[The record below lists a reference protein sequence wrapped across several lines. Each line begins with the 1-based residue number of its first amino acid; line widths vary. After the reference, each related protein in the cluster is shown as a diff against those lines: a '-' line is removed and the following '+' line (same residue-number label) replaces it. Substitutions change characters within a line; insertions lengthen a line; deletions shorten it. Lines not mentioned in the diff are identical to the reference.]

1 MTTGEGSTASQLTVF
16 LQSQKT
22 QKCTSPKSTTV
33 LRSSKRF
40 VNQWQHNKNSH
51 SRTQKQKYTEQSKLR
66 CSSKRNRKTQLLDCR
81 FLARIRT
88 KTFNYR
94 LSRREDCRLAMNL
107 SWHSFRIKTNKCKIL
122 NLQKQSRLH

>member
-1 MTTGEGSTASQLTVF
+1 MTTGEGSIASQLTVF

-40 VNQWQHNKNSH
+40 VSQWRHNKNSH
-51 SRTQKQKYTEQSKLR
+51 SRTQKRKYTEQSKLR
-66 CSSKRNRKTQLLDCR
+66 CRSKHNRKTQLLDCQ
-81 FLARIRT
+81 FLNRIGT
-88 KTFNYR
+88 KSFSYR
-94 LSRREDCRLAMNL
+94 PSRRADCRLAMNL

-122 NLQKQSRLH
+122 NLQRQSRLH